1 MSQRS
6 DASCEYWEISSLTQ
20 ILDDNDDGDVSVCA
34 SVCTCVWFGS
44 WWPASALH
52 SPLVQSVT
60 VWAWQCLF
68 QTQTYKYDCWSSY
81 PTHPSHVH
89 LLCFKRE
96 GGVRVCSEGRGEAAS
111 TNTSVATGRM
121 AVEGYFLPLC
131 SAVFLVTPLQFVN
144 LAALLKHKTDSTS
157 LLFPHQIHTEHTV
170 LLHYASLCFFSGNKD
185 WMQGSQVETFYL
197 LTY

>member
-1 MSQRS
+1 MRFQTDFYKPDSSVKCKWYNQTQHTRFTSMWQHSQKGLWIFILMLCVKNKQNLICVCVCVCLKGQMLHVNIGKSLLLHR
-6 DASCEYWEISSLTQ
+6 YWMIMMM
-20 ILDDNDDGDVSVCA
+20 VMWVCVCA

-96 GGVRVCSEGRGEAAS
+96 GGLG
-111 TNTSVATGRM
+111 
-121 AVEGYFLPLC
+121 
-131 SAVFLVTPLQFVN
+131 SAVRGGVRQLPPIPVW
-144 LAALLKHKTDSTS
+144 LLEGW
-157 LLFPHQIHTEHTV
+157 P
-170 LLHYASLCFFSGNKD
+170 
-185 WMQGSQVETFYL
+185 
-197 LTY
+197 

>member
-1 MSQRS
+1 MRFQTDFYKPDSSVKCKWYNQTQHTRFTSMWQHSQKGLWIFILMLCVKNKHNLICVCVCVSQRS

-96 GGVRVCSEGRGEAAS
+96 GGLG
-111 TNTSVATGRM
+111 
-121 AVEGYFLPLC
+121 
-131 SAVFLVTPLQFVN
+131 SAVRGGVRQLPPIPVW
-144 LAALLKHKTDSTS
+144 LLEGW
-157 LLFPHQIHTEHTV
+157 P
-170 LLHYASLCFFSGNKD
+170 
-185 WMQGSQVETFYL
+185 
-197 LTY
+197 